1 MNQVQPRVAP
11 LNKWPMI
18 SRVFHW
24 ISALLLLVTW
34 ALMFLYDNTDDSFY
48 VGLHKAFGVSL
59 LFWMLARVIS
69 RVFVKAPPAAPM
81 PKWQDVIAKLTHF
94 ALYALLI
101 AMPVV
106 GLLMSVYGGRA
117 VDMFGLF
124 EIPVFVT
131 PDRGLA
137 RTFNDWHTDI
147 IWPLILAFTAAHIL
161 AALYHQFIKKD
172 KLINRML

>member
-1 MNQVQPRVAP
+1 MNQVQSRVAP

-34 ALMFLYDNTDDSFY
+34 ALMFLYDNTDDSLY
-48 VGLHKAFGVSL
+48 IGLHKAFGISL

-69 RVFVKAPPAAPM
+69 RLFVKAPPSAPM
-81 PKWQDVIAKLTHF
+81 PKWQDIIAKLTHF

-101 AMPVV
+101 AMPIA

-117 VDMFGLF
+117 VDVFGLF
-124 EIPVFVT
+124 EIQVFVT

-172 KLINRML
+172 KLMKRIW